1 MTRLSLC
8 GFAALA
14 LFATTPLRAQ
24 EPSPPAGA
32 PASAPNAPPKPDPAP
47 MLTPPKFGTWG
58 IDLAGR
64 DTSVK
69 PGDDFNRY
77 ANGKY
82 LDALKIPADRTGY
95 GVNYV
100 LSELSENQVHAIL
113 EEEARKLPAGAVP
126 ATDGAKGAAFYK
138 AFMDEGR
145 INALGAK
152 PLQPELAAIRAAD
165 TRVKLAALMGR
176 GSQGFNASIFDVY
189 IDADPKAP
197 DRYVLN
203 FVQGGLGLPDRDYYL
218 QAAFADK
225 KTKYQ
230 AYVARMLTMIG
241 WPDPQAA
248 ARAVV
253 AYETAIAQA
262 SWTRA
267 DRRDVEKTYNPMT
280 VAQLAKFAPG
290 FPWTTF
296 LKAAEVP
303 GLPKVIV
310 NEKTAFPKISAVFA
324 RTPLPTLR
332 AWAAFH
338 LADSSAAYL
347 SEPFV
352 QARFEFRSRDLSGVE
367 EQRLRWKRAV
377 AAADG
382 AMGEAIGRVYVERH
396 FPPEAKAKIDALVTD
411 LKTAMGARI
420 QRLTWM
426 SPATKKEALEKLAN
440 FTTKVGYPS
449 KWKDYSALTVRED
462 DLYGDMERSTAFEWR
477 RQVKRI
483 NDPVD
488 RTEWFMTP
496 QTANAYYNSV
506 MNEVVFPAAELQA
519 PFFDPT
525 ADAAVNYGGIGMVI
539 GHEIT
544 HGFDD
549 EGRKTDGKGILRNW
563 WTEEDA
569 KKFEAAAKGLGTQYS
584 SYEPVP
590 GSHINGE
597 LTMGENIADL
607 GGFLIALD
615 AYHLSLKGQPAPV
628 IDGLTG
634 DQRFFLAYAQ
644 GWRDKRRDEAVKQQL
659 VSDPHSPEAFRVNGV
674 VRNIDAWY
682 QAFDIKP
689 GDKLYLK
696 PEERARIW

>member
-1 MTRLSLC
+1 MNRLSFCALAA
-8 GFAALA
+8 GILFAA
-14 LFATTPLRAQ
+14 TPLQAQ
-24 EPSPPAGA
+24 EAPLLTAQRFGA
-32 PASAPNAPPKPDPAP
+32 
-47 MLTPPKFGTWG
+47 WG
-58 IDLAGR
+58 VDLDGR
-64 DTSVK
+64 DTRVK

-82 LDALKIPADRTGY
+82 LDALTIPADRTGY

-100 LSELSENQVHAIL
+100 LTELSENQVHAIL
-113 EEEARKLPAGAVP
+113 KEEAGKLNAVVP
-126 ATDGAKGAAFYK
+126 TTEGGKAAALYK
-138 AFMDEGR
+138 AFMDEAR
-145 INALGAK
+145 INALGAA
-152 PLQPELAAIRAAD
+152 PLQSELAEIRAA
-165 TRVKLAALMGR
+165 TARTGLAALMGKVNH
-176 GSQGFNASIFDVY
+176 GFHSSLFDTY

-197 DRYVLN
+197 DRYVVNLL
-203 FVQGGLGLPDRDYYL
+203 QGGLGLPDRDYYL
-218 QAAFADK
+218 QASFADK
-225 KTKYQ
+225 KAKYQ
-230 AYVARMLTMIG
+230 AYVARLLTMIG
-241 WPDPQAA
+241 WPDPQGA

-253 AYETAIAQA
+253 AYETAVAQA
-262 SWTRA
+262 SWSRA

-280 VAQLAKFAPG
+280 VAELAKLAPG
-290 FPWTTF
+290 FPWETF
-296 LKAAEVP
+296 LKQAEVG

-310 NEKTAFPKISAVFA
+310 NEKTAFPKIAATFA

-338 LADSSAAYL
+338 LVDNSAAYL

-352 QARFEFRSRDLSGVE
+352 QARFEFRSRDLSGIE
-367 EQRLRWKRAV
+367 AQRVRWKRAV

-382 AMGEAIGRVYVERH
+382 ALGEAVGRVYVDRH
-396 FPPEAKAKIDALVTD
+396 FPPDAKAKIDALVTD
-411 LKTAMGARI
+411 LKAAMSARI
-420 QRLTWM
+420 DKLTWM
-426 SPATKKEALEKLAN
+426 SPATKVEAQKKLAN
-440 FTTKVGYPS
+440 FTTKVGYPT
-449 KWKDYSALTVRED
+449 KWKDYSDLVVRTD
-462 DLYGDMERSTAFEWR
+462 DLYGDIERSTAFDWR
-477 RQVKRI
+477 RQVKRL
-483 NDPVD
+483 NQPVD

-506 MNEVVFPAAELQA
+506 MNEVVFPAAELQP
-519 PFFDPT
+519 PFFDPD
-525 ADAAVNYGGIGMVI
+525 ADPAANYGGIGMVI

-549 EGRKTDGKGILRNW
+549 EGRKTDGMGILRNW

-584 SYEPVP
+584 AYEPVP
-590 GSHINGE
+590 GAHINGD

-615 AYHLSLKGQPAPV
+615 AYHLSLKGRAAPV

-644 GWRDKRRDEAVKQQL
+644 GWRDKRREEAVRQQL

-682 QAFDIKP
+682 SAFDVKP
-689 GDKLYLK
+689 GDKLYLR
-696 PEERARIW
+696 PEDRARIW